1 MGLKKSAFHTSCLID
16 RCFPIRYTP
25 RHIEQIAGGEAD
37 MAELKTTEKLAIDG
51 GPPIREAPLPR
62 EFPGTHYFGDEE
74 LELVSRVIKA
84 RNPFRFYGP
93 DLQHMCD
100 RLEEAFSERYGVP
113 YALAVSSGSEAL
125 YVALAAMGVGPGNEV
140 LIPAYL
146 WTSCINA
153 VVRLGAIPR
162 LVDIDET
169 FSMAPEDLE
178 RKISPRTKVIV
189 LVHMSG
195 APGDIDAVMEIAR
208 RAGVMVLEDCAQSN
222 GASYRGRPIGTFG
235 DLGIFS
241 FQINKNIT
249 AGEGGMI
256 ICSDDHLYKR
266 CFAAHDLGYARND
279 KYNLMDVIDDPRYQI
294 WGAGARMSELTG
306 ALALAQLGKIDA
318 VTRAMREAKWK
329 IRSELAGVSGLG
341 FRRII
346 DPEGDSGC
354 FLIPIFPSPEICRR
368 FIDALRAE
376 GIKAQGSRQLCL
388 TMEEWNLHWAF
399 NNPSLVHKRS
409 FSESGWPWRLKEN
422 SFGRKYSY
430 RRETLPTASDLAA
443 RSGLLMVSSNLAD
456 SDAADI
462 VAAFKKVAAQL
473 L

>member
-1 MGLKKSAFHTSCLID
+1 
-16 RCFPIRYTP
+16 
-25 RHIEQIAGGEAD
+25 
-37 MAELKTTEKLAIDG
+37 
-51 GPPIREAPLPR
+51 
-62 EFPGTHYFGDEE
+62 
-74 LELVSRVIKA
+74 
-84 RNPFRFYGP
+84 
-93 DLQHMCD
+93 MCD
-100 RLEEAFSERYGVP
+100 RLEEGFAERCGVP
-113 YALAVSSGSEAL
+113 YALGVSSGSEAL
-125 YVALAAMGVGPGNEV
+125 YVALAAMGIGPGSEV

-153 VVRLGAIPR
+153 VIRLGAIPR

-178 RKISPRTKVIV
+178 RKISPRTKVVI

-195 APGDIDAVMEIAR
+195 APGDIDTIMEIAR
-208 RAGVMVLEDCAQSN
+208 RASVMVLEDCAQSN
-222 GASYRGRPIGTFG
+222 GATYRGTPIGTFG
-235 DLGIFS
+235 DIGIFS

-256 ICSDDHLYKR
+256 ICSDDHLFKR

-306 ALALAQLGKIDA
+306 ALALAQLGKIDT

-329 IRSELAGVSGLG
+329 IRHALEGISGLE
-341 FRRII
+341 FRRIV
-346 DPEGDSGC
+346 DPEGDTGC
-354 FLIPIFPSPEICRR
+354 FLIPIFPDPGVCRK
-368 FIDALRAE
+368 FVDAVRAE

-409 FSESGWPWRLKEN
+409 FSESGWPWSLREN
-422 SFGRKYSY
+422 RFARKYSY
-430 RRETLPTASDLAA
+430 HRETLPAADNLAA
-443 RSGLLMVSSNLAD
+443 RSGLFMVSSNLGATD
-456 SDAADI
+456 VADI
-462 VAAFKKVAAQL
+462 VAAFKKVAAHL